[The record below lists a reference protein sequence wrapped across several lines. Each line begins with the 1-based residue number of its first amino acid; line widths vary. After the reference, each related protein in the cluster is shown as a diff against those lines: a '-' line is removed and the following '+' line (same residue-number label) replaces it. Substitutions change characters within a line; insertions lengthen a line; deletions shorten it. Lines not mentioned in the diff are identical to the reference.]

1 MLFLISSGACLH
13 PRPAVG
19 VHLAHLV
26 PDLLGE
32 EPGAPL
38 LLVPQHAGFPDPTA
52 ACSVLWKQ
60 VDVCKLS
67 LQQQGY
73 NAMLI
78 KLVLLHKKKMKRFVS
93 KTLRVK
99 RAPGRFLSSELQIAW
114 KDLQG
119 CCFFL

>member
-1 MLFLISSGACLH
+1 MLLISSSACLH

-38 LLVPQHAGFPDPTA
+38 LLVPQHTGFPDATA
-52 ACSVLWKQ
+52 SSILRKQ

-67 LQQQGY
+67 L
-73 NAMLI
+73 
-78 KLVLLHKKKMKRFVS
+78 
-93 KTLRVK
+93 
-99 RAPGRFLSSELQIAW
+99 
-114 KDLQG
+114 
-119 CCFFL
+119 

>member
-1 MLFLISSGACLH
+1 MSALQKLCCDELHHQAEVNTWYFFLGVGVFFMLFLISSGACLH

-78 KLVLLHKKKMKRFVS
+78 KLVLLHKKK
-93 KTLRVK
+93 
-99 RAPGRFLSSELQIAW
+99 
-114 KDLQG
+114 
-119 CCFFL
+119 